1 MKNRIFSAVGLC
13 VGCEYGNAGNRNHL
27 RQGGKLASADFLLPK
42 IKVSSRGFLPPQH
55 ILEATQSRGQ
65 ALRAEIIEMPVRTV
79 TSPQN
84 STVIMHKKN
93 VRYMTTELPKS
104 LL

>member
-1 MKNRIFSAVGLC
+1 MKNRKFSAFGLC

-42 IKVSSRGFLPPQH
+42 IKVLSRGILPLQH
-55 ILEATQSRGQ
+55 ILEATHSHGQ
-65 ALRAEIIEMPVRTV
+65 ALRAEIIEMSARTNNW
-79 TSPQN
+79 SGFPG
-84 STVIMHKKN
+84 
-93 VRYMTTELPKS
+93 

>member
-42 IKVSSRGFLPPQH
+42 IKVSSRGKKLLQY
-55 ILEATQSRGQ
+55 ILEATQSPGQ

-84 STVIMHKKN
+84 STAITHKKN

>member
-1 MKNRIFSAVGLC
+1 

-42 IKVSSRGFLPPQH
+42 IKVSSRDILPLQH

-65 ALRAEIIEMPVRTV
+65 ALRVEIIEMLARTR
-79 TSPQN
+79 TWRQ
-84 STVIMHKKN
+84 
-93 VRYMTTELPKS
+93 
-104 LL
+104 